1 MSVKASIIVFFF
13 AVSTALAL
21 PQPGP
26 GSMRYATD
34 AFPGF
39 DSESE
44 ILSLSKKEPRLF
56 SWFFSPEKQ
65 EVAKFAV
72 SKPMKDM
79 KKRNDLRPL
88 TKAEME
94 VMNVLWDATEALTIH
109 EIIERYPE
117 PRPAYTT
124 IATFLKIIEA
134 KGYVEHFKKEG
145 SKRCFVFSPI
155 FTREKYI
162 ANVMDDV
169 KDSLFGNSTKKLFS
183 FLIRTEDITDEELM
197 EIMQMVRMS
206 PMEGMDTLS
215 DDL

>member
-1 MSVKASIIVFFF
+1 
-13 AVSTALAL
+13 
-21 PQPGP
+21 
-26 GSMRYATD
+26 
-34 AFPGF
+34 
-39 DSESE
+39 
-44 ILSLSKKEPRLF
+44 
-56 SWFFSPEKQ
+56 
-65 EVAKFAV
+65 
-72 SKPMKDM
+72 MKDM

-145 SKRCFVFSPI
+145 SKRCFVFSPV

-162 ANVMDDV
+162 INVMDDV

-197 EIMQMVRMS
+197 EIMQMVRMNPTES
-206 PMEGMDTLS
+206 MDTQSLAPVN
-215 DDL
+215 DIHPNGR